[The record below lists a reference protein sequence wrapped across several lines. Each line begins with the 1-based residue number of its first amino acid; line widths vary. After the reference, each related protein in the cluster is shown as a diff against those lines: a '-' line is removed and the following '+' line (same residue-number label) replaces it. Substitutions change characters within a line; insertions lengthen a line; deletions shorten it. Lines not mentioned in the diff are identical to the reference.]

1 MDNSSFDK
9 PFKTYDEQI
18 EILKSRNVEIDDY
31 DFARQVLGS
40 LSYYTII
47 NGYKNT
53 FLSVVGTDNFVEGT
67 NFNQLYTLHTIDT
80 DLNNVI
86 LKNILFV
93 ERYLKTRLSYLVA
106 EKYGVYTDTNDL
118 NNINPNDYLYRNNYS
133 STGTG
138 RNNILKTIKESLS
151 SNRINESVAHYA
163 NSKNHIP
170 PWILVTNIPFG
181 LTIKWYNILKSDDK
195 DRICS
200 EFIPTDALSIPD
212 KKEFISV
219 AFSLL
224 REYRN
229 KIAHS
234 NRTFNVS
241 GLPVLPK
248 RQLLALS
255 FNELSSTEYNKNFG
269 KSDLFGVILAC
280 FILIDNRYILTHFLR
295 DLIYI
300 LDPYED
306 IRMNKKSILEI
317 FGLPEDLF
325 ERLERLYTKKFTYV
339 VSTAETN
346 LD

>member
-1 MDNSSFDK
+1 MNNLTYDK

-18 EILKSRNVEIDDY
+18 EILKSRNVEIGDHN
-31 DFARQVLGS
+31 FARQVLSS

-67 NFNQLYTLHTIDT
+67 TFDQLYTLHTIDT

-93 ERYLKTRLSYLVA
+93 ERYLKTRLSYLVS

-118 NNINPNDYLYRNNYS
+118 SNMNPDDYLYRNNYS
-133 STGTG
+133 SSGNG
-138 RNNILKTIKESLS
+138 RNNILKAIKESLS
-151 SNRINESVAHYA
+151 SNRINASVAHYA

-170 PWILVTNIPFG
+170 AWILVTNIPFG
-181 LTIKWYNILKSDDK
+181 LTVKWYGILKASDK
-195 DRICS
+195 ERICS
-200 EFIPTDALSIPD
+200 EFIPASTLNDSD
-212 KKEFISV
+212 KKEFILK

-224 REYRN
+224 KEYRN

-234 NRTFNVS
+234 NRTFSVS

-248 RQLLALS
+248 RQLVDLS
-255 FNELSSTEYNKNFG
+255 FNELTAAEYNKNLG
-269 KSDLFGVILAC
+269 KSDLLAVILAC
-280 FILIDNRYILTHFLR
+280 FILIDNRYILSHFLR

-300 LDPYED
+300 LDPYKE
-306 IRMNKKSILEI
+306 ITMNGKSVLDI

-325 ERLERLYTKKFTYV
+325 ERLNRLYVKKFSRV
-339 VSTAETN
+339 EFDLN
-346 LD
+346 